1 MVGTLRFIIRVDKC
15 RRWCVLDG
23 GRVGSFVLRWDG
35 ENRCHLR
42 YVPWW
47 SIRHEVV
54 MIVAGGCV

>member
-1 MVGTLRFIIRVDKC
+1 MQEMV
-15 RRWCVLDG
+15 CVG
-23 GRVGSFVLRWDG
+23 WSRVGSFVLRWDG